1 MYHNKFDNIDDEYND
16 TYHSIIKLKPVD
28 VKSSTYLNLLKK
40 FMTKTLNLTL
50 VKFLEYQ
57 DVEIV
62 LPKAMF
68 QIGWRSFCD

>member
-28 VKSSTYLNLLKK
+28 VKSSTYLNLLK
-40 FMTKTLNLTL
+40 TKTLNLTL

-57 DVEIV
+57 DIEIV

-68 QIGWRSFCD
+68 QIA